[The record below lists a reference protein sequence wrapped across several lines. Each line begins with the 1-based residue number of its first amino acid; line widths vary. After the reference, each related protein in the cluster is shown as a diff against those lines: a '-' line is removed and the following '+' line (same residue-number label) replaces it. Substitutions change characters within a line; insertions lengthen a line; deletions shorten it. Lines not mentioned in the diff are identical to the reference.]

1 MTEPLSERE
10 AGLLAEID
18 ELRVMFDSVQA
29 ILELAQEGREEQERL
44 AEIRGAAWAC
54 DWYWSQGLRHHG
66 ANPAQIC
73 HEARQKPGE

>member
-18 ELRVMFDSVQA
+18 ELRTMLDSVQA
-29 ILELAQEGREEQERL
+29 LLELAQEGREEQERL
-44 AEIRGAAWAC
+44 AEIRGASWAC
-54 DWYWSQGLRHHG
+54 DWYWSQGWRRSG

-73 HEARQKPGE
+73 LEARERDR

>member
-1 MTEPLSERE
+1 MTEPLSKRE

-18 ELRVMFDSVQA
+18 ELRTMLDSVQA

-73 HEARQKPGE
+73 FEAREKDR